1 MLFFEIDPYQT
12 RKINESI
19 ESVSCECPDCQWY
32 CEFMKQLSAPANT
45 FFVETGLDPLKCQEL
60 WCYGPHVNGYNLYN
74 GFFYIAVKKTEQE
87 SPFCITRDWKT
98 LEYDIC
104 RFRIELEE
112 LRTGETILGFEAALP
127 EPKD

>member
-60 WCYGPHVNGYNLYN
+60 WCYGPHDNGYNLYS
-74 GFFYIAVKKTEQE
+74 GFFYIVVDE
-87 SPFCITRDWKT
+87 SIQKSQFCITREYKT

-104 RFRIELEE
+104 RFRVRLEE
-112 LRTGETILGFEAALP
+112 TRDGKTILGFEADLP